1 MENNRKDRIW
11 EEDIPMRKLTVDD
24 AVLFNLK
31 KIYFRQVE
39 ELCAPVLKKAGY
51 SVGKIGFRNVNVLAN
66 CPFVQELR
74 FYDCVGGVL
83 SLFVFKASRG
93 GEDFLAAYAP
103 YSSKIYLLKDS
114 GDRLPE
120 GAEFVDCGA
129 SEGIVRLNVKYSF
142 QENGSDVYKYVYL
155 YFRTA
160 RIEKTFFLRR
170 PFLRLIG
177 DSSIRK
183 TVSREHKDELE
194 AFTHGFL
201 FSECYRNSDL
211 FSLTGKKQGLCQKK
225 IYGGRKA
232 MPAARR

>member
-1 MENNRKDRIW
+1 MENNRKDRVW

-114 GDRLPE
+114 GDGLLE

-142 QENGSDVYKYVYL
+142 QENGSDVYKYVSGRRGL
-155 YFRTA
+155 KKRFFCDGRFCVLSAILQFEKPSDVNIRTSW
-160 RIEKTFFLRR
+160 KLLRTVFCF
-170 PFLRLIG
+170 PNVIG
-177 DSSIRK
+177 
-183 TVSREHKDELE
+183 TATCLV
-194 AFTHGFL
+194 
-201 FSECYRNSDL
+201 
-211 FSLTGKKQGLCQKK
+211 
-225 IYGGRKA
+225 
-232 MPAARR
+232 

>member
-1 MENNRKDRIW
+1 MENNRKDRVW

-51 SVGKIGFRNVNVLAN
+51 SVGKVGFRNVNVLAN

-93 GEDFLAAYAP
+93 GKDFLAAYAP

-114 GDRLPE
+114 GDGLLE

-183 TVSREHKDELE
+183 TVRREHKDELE
-194 AFTHGFL
+194 AFAHGFL

-211 FSLTGKKQGLCQKK
+211 FSLTGKK
-225 IYGGRKA
+225 
-232 MPAARR
+232 

>member
-1 MENNRKDRIW
+1 M
-11 EEDIPMRKLTVDD
+11 
-24 AVLFNLK
+24 
-31 KIYFRQVE
+31 
-39 ELCAPVLKKAGY
+39 LKKAGY

-114 GDRLPE
+114 GDGLLE

-155 YFRTA
+155 CFRTA
-160 RIEKTFFLRR
+160 RIEKRFF
-170 PFLRLIG
+170 
-177 DSSIRK
+177 
-183 TVSREHKDELE
+183 
-194 AFTHGFL
+194 
-201 FSECYRNSDL
+201 C
-211 FSLTGKKQGLCQKK
+211 
-225 IYGGRKA
+225 GGRFCVLSAILQFEKPSDVNIRTSWKLLRTVFCFPNVIGTA
-232 MPAARR
+232 TCLV

>member
-1 MENNRKDRIW
+1 MENNRKDRVW

-114 GDRLPE
+114 GDGLLE

-170 PFLRLIG
+170 PCFRVIG
-177 DSSIRK
+177 DCSIRK
-183 TVSREHKDELE
+183 NRRREHKDELE
-194 AFTHGFL
+194 AFAHGFL

-211 FSLTGKKQGLCQKK
+211 FSLTGKK
-225 IYGGRKA
+225 
-232 MPAARR
+232 

>member
-83 SLFVFKASRG
+83 SLFVFKAS

-114 GDRLPE
+114 GDGLLE

-155 YFRTA
+155 CFRTA

-183 TVSREHKDELE
+183 TVRREHKDELE
-194 AFTHGFL
+194 AFAHGFL

-211 FSLTGKKQGLCQKK
+211 FSLTGKK
-225 IYGGRKA
+225 
-232 MPAARR
+232 

>member
-1 MENNRKDRIW
+1 MENNRKDRVW

-114 GDRLPE
+114 GDGLLE

-160 RIEKTFFLRR
+160 RIEKNVFSAAAVFASYRRFF
-170 PFLRLIG
+170 
-177 DSSIRK
+177 
-183 TVSREHKDELE
+183 
-194 AFTHGFL
+194 
-201 FSECYRNSDL
+201 NSKNRQ
-211 FSLTGKKQGLCQKK
+211 T
-225 IYGGRKA
+225 
-232 MPAARR
+232 

>member
-170 PFLRLIG
+170 QFLRLIG

-211 FSLTGKKQGLCQKK
+211 FSLTGKK
-225 IYGGRKA
+225 
-232 MPAARR
+232 

>member
-160 RIEKTFFLRR
+160 RIEKRFFCGGRFCVSSVILQFEK
-170 PFLRLIG
+170 P
-177 DSSIRK
+177 SAVSIRTSWK
-183 TVSREHKDELE
+183 LLRTVFCFPNVIGTATCLV
-194 AFTHGFL
+194 
-201 FSECYRNSDL
+201 
-211 FSLTGKKQGLCQKK
+211 
-225 IYGGRKA
+225 
-232 MPAARR
+232 

>member
-129 SEGIVRLNVKYSF
+129 SEGIVRLNADNLLPVKLCYAGNTFINVSKYY
-142 QENGSDVYKYVYL
+142 QGKLKENTMVG
-155 YFRTA
+155 A
-160 RIEKTFFLRR
+160 E
-170 PFLRLIG
+170 LIG

-211 FSLTGKKQGLCQKK
+211 FSLTGKK
-225 IYGGRKA
+225 
-232 MPAARR
+232 

>member
-93 GEDFLAAYAP
+93 GEDFWP
-103 YSSKIYLLKDS
+103 HM
-114 GDRLPE
+114 
-120 GAEFVDCGA
+120 
-129 SEGIVRLNVKYSF
+129 
-142 QENGSDVYKYVYL
+142 
-155 YFRTA
+155 
-160 RIEKTFFLRR
+160 
-170 PFLRLIG
+170 RLIR
-177 DSSIRK
+177 RK
-183 TVSREHKDELE
+183 
-194 AFTHGFL
+194 FIF
-201 FSECYRNSDL
+201 
-211 FSLTGKKQGLCQKK
+211 
-225 IYGGRKA
+225 
-232 MPAARR
+232 

>member
-1 MENNRKDRIW
+1 MCIRDR
-11 EEDIPMRKLTVDD
+11 
-24 AVLFNLK
+24 
-31 KIYFRQVE
+31 
-39 ELCAPVLKKAGY
+39 
-51 SVGKIGFRNVNVLAN
+51 
-66 CPFVQELR
+66 
-74 FYDCVGGVL
+74 
-83 SLFVFKASRG
+83 SLFVFKTSRG

-114 GDRLPE
+114 GDGLP
-120 GAEFVDCGA
+120 GKAEFVDCGA

-142 QENGSDVYKYVYL
+142 QENGSGVYKYVYL

-194 AFTHGFL
+194 AFAHGFL

-211 FSLTGKKQGLCQKK
+211 FSLTGKK
-225 IYGGRKA
+225 
-232 MPAARR
+232 